1 MKYQIYLFDIFLSSI
16 QNENQKYKDLEKI
29 GNFLEGSI
37 VGFVI
42 VSLGFA
48 AVSWGKVGT
57 IAASWVVSPAISGIM
72 AFCIFL
78 SAKKFILD
86 RRDPVQ
92 AAVSLIPFYSF
103 FVAVIIGLV
112 TARKGLK
119 HVGLPLTDNEVVLI
133 TLIFGVAVSIITA
146 VLLNLNKTG
155 KNSLS
160 MGCNSCKKSRAERV
174 REKQKEKLKESEKE
188 NKFVN
193 PNIIPRN
200 HIIENILNECKVGNY
215 KKFNRFISF
224 LKNPYNSDIP
234 EEFSKEPSNEE
245 RVYETFCGT

>member
-1 MKYQIYLFDIFLSSI
+1 M
-16 QNENQKYKDLEKI
+16 
-29 GNFLEGSI
+29 
-37 VGFVI
+37 
-42 VSLGFA
+42 GFA

-86 RRDPVQ
+86 RRDPAQ

-119 HVGLPLTDNEVVLI
+119 HVGLPLTDNEVVLV

-146 VLLNLNKTG
+146 VLLNLNKE
-155 KNSLS
+155 KI
-160 MGCNSCKKSRAERV
+160 
-174 REKQKEKLKESEKE
+174 REYGVESA
-188 NKFVN
+188 FA
-193 PNIIPRN
+193 
-200 HIIENILNECKVGNY
+200 ILMIVQ
-215 KKFNRFISF
+215 
-224 LKNPYNSDIP
+224 LLQWHLHMDLMM
-234 EEFSKEPSNEE
+234 
-245 RVYETFCGT
+245 